1 MIMAFSDSKGRRDA
15 PSLLPGSTPLASFTQ
30 GQVFLDTG
38 QKRVFQLPTVS
49 SLISSGKHL
58 LIATYLATADTT
70 ETEGV
75 TSLLLQSGRGLTL
88 CYGSLDSTLAGRRSD
103 TALLPAEDGSPWARW
118 SPQTLWVYV

>member
-1 MIMAFSDSKGRRDA
+1 MAFSDSKGRRDA
-15 PSLLPGSTPLASFTQ
+15 PSLLPGSAPLAPFTQ

-38 QKRVFQLPTVS
+38 QKGVFQLPTVS

-70 ETEGV
+70 ETGG
-75 TSLLLQSGRGLTL
+75 LLRESGRGLTL

-103 TALLPAEDGSPWARW
+103 TALLPAEDGSPWATW
-118 SPQTLWVYV
+118 SPQMLWVYV